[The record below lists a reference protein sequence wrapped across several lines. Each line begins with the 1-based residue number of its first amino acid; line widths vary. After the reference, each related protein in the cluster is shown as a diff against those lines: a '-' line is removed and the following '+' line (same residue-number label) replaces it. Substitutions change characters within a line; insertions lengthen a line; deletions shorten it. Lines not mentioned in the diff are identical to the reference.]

1 MRGKVEP
8 AQSGKVEVLEA
19 QVRVMQDKLA
29 QVSRSRSHV
38 VYGKGERE
46 MGEKIACLSVRTNL
60 SEVVFNKERRLALL
74 QNLYIF

>member
-1 MRGKVEP
+1 MGEGSLVRGKVEP

-46 MGEKIACLSVRTNL
+46 RWGKKLPV
-60 SEVVFNKERRLALL
+60 
-74 QNLYIF
+74 